1 MYTTIAWATDASP
14 SALNAL
20 KAATGLARQF
30 GAKLAIIHVREVLI
44 GRGGIFVD
52 PNEAAVAALH
62 RTAQHLRNEGIET
75 TVSVARAPAGKAAET
90 IIDLASEAGADMIV
104 VGNRGHGPL
113 AGLVLGSVAL
123 QLLRTA
129 PYPVVMVPPRN
140 PSQPSNAVADA
151 MPDTSLARA

>member
-1 MYTTIAWATDASP
+1 VYTTIAWATDASP

-62 RTAQHLRNEGIET
+62 RTAQQLRDEGIDT
-75 TVSVARAPAGKAAET
+75 TVSVARSPAGKAAET
-90 IIDLASEAGADMIV
+90 IIDLAGKAGADMIV

-129 PYPVVMVPPRN
+129 PIPVVMVPARN
-140 PSQPSNAVADA
+140 TSQPSTAVADVV
-151 MPDTSLARA
+151 PDTSLAPA